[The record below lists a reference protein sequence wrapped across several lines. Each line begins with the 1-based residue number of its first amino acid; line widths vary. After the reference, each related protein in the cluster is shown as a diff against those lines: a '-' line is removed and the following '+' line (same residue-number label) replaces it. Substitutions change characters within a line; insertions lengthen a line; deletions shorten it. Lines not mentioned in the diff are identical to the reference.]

1 MCFISIKL
9 VQMERENQQLEC
21 EKEELRKNV
30 ELFKV
35 LGKKLECLEFSYQS
49 VSVENFWLQQS
60 LESSSCKM
68 QILESELGELEVEC
82 QVLWWDLEVFWLVN
96 VQLEG
101 VEKDRKV
108 LEQEVVQFEKDKKLL
123 EKEVKW
129 LWQQVEFKD
138 VVLDD
143 SIVKLFVVEKE
154 SCVLDKELVCCRD
167 VVGKLKELEKDNW
180 DFIK

>member
-1 MCFISIKL
+1 
-9 VQMERENQQLEC
+9 
-21 EKEELRKNV
+21 
-30 ELFKV
+30 
-35 LGKKLECLEFSYQS
+35 
-49 VSVENFWLQQS
+49 
-60 LESSSCKM
+60 M

-82 QVLWWDLEVFWLVN
+82 QVLWWELEVFWLVN